1 MRTEKPWGYEDLI
14 FQGHGYAVKKIYL
27 NFQKSTSLHYH
38 EIKHE
43 TIMVLSGVLRIKL
56 IEGEVSEEIALF
68 PGDSKAIEPG
78 VVHQMSAQSED
89 TKYFEAQTDFLT
101 DVIRIS
107 DPSGRISKN

>member
-14 FQGHGYAVKKIYL
+14 FQGHGYAVKKIRL
-27 NFQKSTSLHYH
+27 NFQMATSLHYH

-56 IEGEVSEEIALF
+56 IEDEIPKEITLC
-68 PGDSKAIEPG
+68 PGDSRAIEPG
-78 VVHQMSAQSED
+78 VVHQMSTQSQD
-89 TKYFEAQTDFLT
+89 TEYFEAQTDFLT

-107 DPSGRISKN
+107 DPSGRVSNN